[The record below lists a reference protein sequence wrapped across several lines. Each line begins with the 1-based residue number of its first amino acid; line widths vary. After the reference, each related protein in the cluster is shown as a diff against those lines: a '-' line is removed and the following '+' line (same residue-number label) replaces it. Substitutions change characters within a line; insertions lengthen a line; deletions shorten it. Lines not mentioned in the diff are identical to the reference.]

1 MLFFDQS
8 KVRNWLKTG
17 KVGVNLAYS
26 RINNTS
32 MNINDIGGLSALGNA
47 MFLSPLMSV
56 YAEDEA
62 ALNSQYAGEIA
73 KYGPLVRDKKTGRLL
88 NVPKQELQ

>member
-1 MLFFDQS
+1 
-8 KVRNWLKTG
+8 
-17 KVGVNLAYS
+17 
-26 RINNTS
+26 

-56 YAEDEA
+56 YAEDED

-88 NVPKQELQ
+88 NVPNKNFNDLSNPLGWLSLPWRKE